1 MQECSL
7 VIYLVSYDLHL
18 PVAFL
23 ACHTDIVPL
32 SRLLLPALTCSYLLP
47 LALNCSHGLSRTL
60 PCSALLSLTLTCS
73 ALLSLTLTCSHLLSP
88 CTIALQLTYGSPFV
102 DRLFNSPSA
111 VMVVLSA
118 SPTYTPRFS
127 PCLRQSS
134 MLHMPLCAYCSFLF
148 SKAMSEGFWDLS
160 CSLVSY
166 HHCVSGLYFGV

>member
-32 SRLLLPALTCSYLLP
+32 SHLLLPALTCSYLLP

-60 PCSALLSLTLTCS
+60 PCSPLLSL
-73 ALLSLTLTCSHLLSP
+73 ALSYSHLLSL
-88 CTIALQLTYGSPFV
+88 ALTLRHCLATRSGSPFV
-102 DRLFNSPSA
+102 NGLFNSPSA

-134 MLHMPLCAYCSFLF
+134 MLHMPLCAYRSFLF
-148 SKAMSEGFWDLS
+148 SKATSEGFWHLS